1 MSPFAG
7 EGGLVTMRA
16 LAVGGALLR
25 ADGRFI
31 VMGRASLSKA
41 EKANAL

>member
-1 MSPFAG
+1 MSPFASD
-7 EGGLVTMRA
+7 GGLVTMRA
-16 LAVGGALLR
+16 LAVCGAELR

-31 VMGRASLSKA
+31 VMDRASPSKA